1 MKRALWFSLV
11 VILAWWAYAV
21 ARQLLATPSPKD
33 VQEILLHVCVKA
45 AGFALVVTVLLRAAG
60 ERLGDL
66 GFRLPTAREALV
78 IGAPLTLAL
87 FVVSNVVLNSAL
99 ASILGGG
106 SSRSIAHLFR
116 DPAQAP
122 LWVLTAVIGGG
133 FAEEL
138 ERAFILTRF
147 EKLFGRAGLIAA
159 LTLSTIVF
167 GLGHLYQGPAG
178 AISAGFTDLAMA
190 FVYLRRRRVMDAML
204 VHAAFDLLGIAAAY
218 ALYGR
223 GVTH

>member
-1 MKRALWFSLV
+1 MKRALWISLA
-11 VILAWWAYAV
+11 VILVWWASAV
-21 ARQLLATPSPKD
+21 ARQLLTRPSPQD
-33 VQEILLHVCVKA
+33 VAQILFYVSVKA
-45 AGFALVVTVLLRAAG
+45 AAFALVVTVLMRASG
-60 ERLGDL
+60 ERIGDL
-66 GFRLPTAREALV
+66 GFRLPTAREAIV
-78 IGAPLTLAL
+78 IGIPFTLAL
-87 FVVSNVVLNSAL
+87 FVVTNVVLNSAL

-122 LWVLTAVIGGG
+122 LWVLTALIGGG

-178 AISAGFTDLAMA
+178 AISAGFTGLVMA

-218 ALYGR
+218 ALHGR
-223 GVTH
+223 S